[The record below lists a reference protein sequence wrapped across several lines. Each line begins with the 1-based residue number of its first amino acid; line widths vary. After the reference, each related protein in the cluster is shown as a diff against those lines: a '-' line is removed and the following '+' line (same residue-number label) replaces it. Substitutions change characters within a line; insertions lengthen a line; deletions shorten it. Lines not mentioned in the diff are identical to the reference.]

1 MNMNE
6 SNTKQQVYDAIAT
19 LCEENKIATRE
30 NIAQL
35 TGLSLTIIDDRL
47 KVLIDDMAIIRV
59 QRGNFVIAD
68 QFPPPRV
75 ISKTISQNGII
86 TLDIGDE
93 VLKLTPREARNLGQL
108 LMGDA
113 FLYTLLGI
121 STQLEQITGQFHQ
134 RLKQVEK
141 KYIPL
146 TKDNNTQ
153 ETLF

>member
-141 KYIPL
+141 KYIP
-146 TKDNNTQ
+146 KDNTQ

>member
-1 MNMNE
+1 MNE

-141 KYIPL
+141 KYIP
-146 TKDNNTQ
+146 KDNTQ

>member
-1 MNMNE
+1 MNE

-121 STQLEQITGQFHQ
+121 STQLEQITG
-134 RLKQVEK
+134 
-141 KYIPL
+141 
-146 TKDNNTQ
+146 
-153 ETLF
+153 

>member
-1 MNMNE
+1 MNE

-146 TKDNNTQ
+146 TKDNTQ